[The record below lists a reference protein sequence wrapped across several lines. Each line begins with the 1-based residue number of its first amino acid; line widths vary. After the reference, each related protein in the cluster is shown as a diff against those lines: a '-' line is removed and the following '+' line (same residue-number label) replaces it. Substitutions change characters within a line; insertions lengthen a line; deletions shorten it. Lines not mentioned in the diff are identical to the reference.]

1 MSEKQQGLVDDLND
15 LQAFCESLKP
25 GEVVVISGGAGVGK
39 TTLAMR
45 MAIALVSSSV
55 DEDESAKRVLVFSP
69 KHPSEFFVA
78 NGFSRRRIYVDD
90 LNLIDAPGIELRT
103 RTMKRCFGTDLLIVD
118 AVDRIGDIL
127 PELRDLAIEL
137 KIPVV
142 ITEERVQDVFCEG
155 LCERMKGEENCI
167 EPDIAIC
174 LRRNPETGKCCYCM
188 NRKVVRMGADDEA

>member
-45 MAIALVSSSV
+45 MAIALVSSSA

-90 LNLIDAPGIELRT
+90 LNLIDASGIELRT

-142 ITEERVQDVFCEG
+142 ITEERIQEG
-155 LCERMKGEENCI
+155 L
-167 EPDIAIC
+167 
-174 LRRNPETGKCCYCM
+174 T
-188 NRKVVRMGADDEA
+188 VVRMGADEMVAET

>member
-1 MSEKQQGLVDDLND
+1 MNEKQQGLVDDLND

-55 DEDESAKRVLVFSP
+55 EEDETAKRVLVFSP

-78 NGFSRRRIYVDD
+78 NGFSRRRIYIDD
-90 LNLIDAPGIELRT
+90 LNLIDASAIELRT

-127 PELRDLAIEL
+127 PELRNLAIEL

-142 ITEERVQDVFCEG
+142 ITEERPQEELKVARLDVVDRSK
-155 LCERMKGEENCI
+155 L
-167 EPDIAIC
+167 
-174 LRRNPETGKCCYCM
+174 
-188 NRKVVRMGADDEA
+188 

>member
-1 MSEKQQGLVDDLND
+1 MSEKQQGLVEDLND

-25 GEVVVISGGAGVGK
+25 GEVVVISGGARVGK

-45 MAIALVSSSV
+45 MAIALVSSSEE
-55 DEDESAKRVLVFSP
+55 EDETAKRVLVFSP

-90 LNLIDAPGIELRT
+90 LNLIDASAIELRT

-127 PELRDLAIEL
+127 PELRDLASEL

-142 ITEERVQDVFCEG
+142 ITEERPQ
-155 LCERMKGEENCI
+155 EE
-167 EPDIAIC
+167 
-174 LRRNPETGKCCYCM
+174 L
-188 NRKVVRMGADDEA
+188 KVARLGVMDRSKL